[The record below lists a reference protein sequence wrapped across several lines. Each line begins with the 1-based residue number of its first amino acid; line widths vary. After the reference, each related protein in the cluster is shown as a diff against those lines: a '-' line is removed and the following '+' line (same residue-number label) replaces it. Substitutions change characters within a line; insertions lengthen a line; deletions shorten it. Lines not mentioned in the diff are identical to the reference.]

1 MNKALCLVGAA
12 LLALVT
18 AGAAQADKAPPP
30 ISFGGP
36 FSLIDHDG
44 KPRTE
49 RSFDGK
55 YLLIYFGYTFCPA
68 ICPTGLQAMAEAVDG
83 LGEAGAKVQ
92 PLFVTIDPARDT
104 PEALKE
110 YVGHFHPRMIGLTGS
125 EPEIART
132 ARSFRVHRRKVVLAD
147 AEGPEDY
154 LVDHGSMT
162 YLMAPDGSW
171 LTLFPHNTDPE
182 KMTAAIRRYLR

>member
-1 MNKALCLVGAA
+1 MSKALYLVGAI
-12 LLALVT
+12 LLALT
-18 AGAAQADKAPPP
+18 IAGAARADKAPPP

-44 KPRTE
+44 EPRTE

-83 LGEAGAKVQ
+83 LGDAGAKVQ

-104 PEALKE
+104 PAALKE

-125 EPEIART
+125 EPDIART

-182 KMTAAIRRYLR
+182 KMTAAIRRYLQ